1 LKIYHKMLNS
11 LFKEILWTTMLMGDL
26 FEKEDKNKIRTEND
40 ILYCYH

>member
-1 LKIYHKMLNS
+1 MLNR
-11 LFKEILWTTMLMGDL
+11 LLKEILWTTMLMGDL